1 MGPTA
6 DASAENAAAPSA
18 APTGL
23 APDAPRTFRSAP
35 PATVIVTVPAL
46 TLLGHDAEPA
56 TLEGYGPIDLDTAR
70 RLAGTA
76 RSWIRLLTHPVT
88 GAPLVLDRRTY
99 RVPVVL
105 RRWLGITS
113 PTCVFPGCA
122 CAARDCDIDHLTAW
136 ADGGTT
142 DDDNL
147 EPTCRH
153 HHRLRHESRWDIDD
167 HPDGNTAWISP
178 LGGTYNTDPPPF

>member
-1 MGPTA
+1 M
-6 DASAENAAAPSA
+6 
-18 APTGL
+18 

-35 PATVIVTVPAL
+35 PAAVIVTVPAL

-99 RVPVVL
+99 RVPVAL

-113 PTCVFPGCA
+113 PICVFPGCA
-122 CAARDCDIDHLTAW
+122 RAARDCDIDHLTAW

-147 EPTCRH
+147 DPECRH
-153 HHRLRHESRWDIDD
+153 HHRVRHESRWDIDD
-167 HPDGNTAWISP
+167 HPDGDTAWISP